1 MARYVI
7 EDVKRAEEAGL
18 LSWPVVRRGQALTNT
33 RVPFE
38 LLSQHPGTALM
49 PLGAYSYSHSEFEV
63 KRIGHYCSIAKRV
76 YSMGESH
83 PSHWASTSPRFYS
96 RKARARCQIPE
107 PRTPLIHKNTP
118 RPIVI
123 EHDVW
128 IGQDVLL
135 RDGIRIGTGAVVA
148 AGAVVTRDVPPYAIV
163 GGTPARLIRYRFEM
177 PLVER
182 LLLSEWWTYDAA
194 DVINLPADDPERFVA
209 LVECNRDSWRQR
221 PFAYKSLEKHIRD
234 AALAGAVRLLE

>member
-1 MARYVI
+1 
-7 EDVKRAEEAGL
+7 
-18 LSWPVVRRGQALTNT
+18 
-33 RVPFE
+33 
-38 LLSQHPGTALM
+38 
-49 PLGAYSYSHSEFEV
+49 
-63 KRIGHYCSIAKRV
+63 
-76 YSMGESH
+76 
-83 PSHWASTSPRFYS
+83 
-96 RKARARCQIPE
+96 
-107 PRTPLIHKNTP
+107 
-118 RPIVI
+118 VI